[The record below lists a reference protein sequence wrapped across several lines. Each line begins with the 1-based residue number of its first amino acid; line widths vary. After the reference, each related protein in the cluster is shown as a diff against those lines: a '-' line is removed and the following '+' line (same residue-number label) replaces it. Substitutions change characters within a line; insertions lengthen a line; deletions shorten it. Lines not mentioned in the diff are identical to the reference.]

1 MLGVWSDPAAGPR
14 ARLVKVVVEADG
26 GSRGNPGPAGF
37 GCVVF
42 SADRTTVLAEHKH
55 FIGQTTNNVAEYR
68 GLIAGLEEARRLG
81 ANEVAVSMDSKL
93 VVEQMS
99 GRWKVK
105 HPGLAELHQQAR
117 ALASTFDGVTFGW
130 IPRERNAHADRLANE
145 AMDAAGLDPS
155 GLDAA
160 GLDSAG
166 LDSAGLDTAGLD
178 TAGTAGDPPPDAVA
192 VAPSAWTGNR
202 GGPTRLLLLRHGQ
215 TELSVQRRYSGRG
228 NPELTEVGR
237 SQAADAA
244 RYLAQKGGIAAV
256 ISSPLHR
263 AHATATAAA
272 DALGLSVVIDE
283 NLTETDFGEWE
294 GLTFPEAAKSH
305 PDVHGR
311 WLRDTSL
318 AAPGGESFDEVGQR
332 VHRAR
337 DRIVAEYPGATVLV
351 VSHVTPIKTLLR
363 LALDAG
369 PSILYRMHLDL
380 ASLSIAEFY
389 PDNGASVRL
398 VNDTSYLRRP

>member
-1 MLGVWSDPAAGPR
+1 MLGMWSDPAAGPR

-145 AMDAAGLDPS
+145 AMDAAGLD
-155 GLDAA
+155 A
-160 GLDSAG
+160 
-166 LDSAGLDTAGLD
+166 AGLD

-192 VAPSAWTGNR
+192 VAPADWTGNR